1 MKGGITVM
9 IGLVGGNG
17 VNTVNQAIV
26 ELTDQ
31 MAAQA
36 QANTQSMLTGAATV
50 DISAEAFAQQAA
62 AAVAP

>member
-1 MKGGITVM
+1 MLNAI
-9 IGLVGGNG
+9 GGNG

-26 ELTDQ
+26 ELVDQ
-31 MAAQA
+31 MAAQSA
-36 QANTQSMLTGAATV
+36 ANMQSMVTGAATV